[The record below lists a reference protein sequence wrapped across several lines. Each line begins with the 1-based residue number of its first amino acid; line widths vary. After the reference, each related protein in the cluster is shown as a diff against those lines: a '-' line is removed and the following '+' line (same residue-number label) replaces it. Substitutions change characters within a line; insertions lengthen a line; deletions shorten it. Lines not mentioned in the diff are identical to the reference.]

1 MKTMLDPLVARALR
15 SLHALSNGALA
26 NRRARPAAAQERP
39 DRLVDAIADR
49 LQADSLPGY
58 AALDVGLWGPQVH
71 RSVADAA
78 LRVQAVALTGDEL
91 SA

>member
-1 MKTMLDPLVARALR
+1 MLDPLFVRALR
-15 SLHALSNGALA
+15 SLHALTDGALTK
-26 NRRARPAAAQERP
+26 RRAHSAAGEGRA

-58 AALDVGLWGPQVH
+58 AALDVGLWGPRVH
-71 RSVADAA
+71 RSLADAA

>member
-15 SLHALSNGALA
+15 SLHVLSNGALA
-26 NRRARPAAAQERP
+26 NRRAHPAATQDRP
-39 DRLVDAIADR
+39 HRLVDAIADR
-49 LQADSLPGY
+49 LQADALPGY
-58 AALDVGLWGPQVH
+58 AALDVGLWGPRVH

>member
-1 MKTMLDPLVARALR
+1 MKTVLDPLVARALR
-15 SLHALSNGALA
+15 SLGVVAS
-26 NRRARPAAAQERP
+26 RRARSATGSDRP

-58 AALDVGLWGPQVH
+58 AAFDVGLWGPRVH